1 MLAKNFVSWS
11 TTIACYA
18 KNEMWMPMKAL
29 ELFQLMMLED
39 CDSVTMVSTLQA
51 CTSLAA
57 IEQGTLL
64 HGYILR
70 RGLELSIL

>member
-1 MLAKNFVSWS
+1 MFCAMLAKNFVSWS

-39 CDSVTMVSTLQA
+39 CDSVTMVAHFKLVQVLLQ
-51 CTSLAA
+51 
-57 IEQGTLL
+57 
-64 HGYILR
+64 
-70 RGLELSIL
+70 